1 MGQHGACAEPGGNSV
16 AGTNAQREEWRRT
29 RLEITASISFEYC
42 PAIYGD
48 HGQILRKLH
57 D

>member
-1 MGQHGACAEPGGNSV
+1 M
-16 AGTNAQREEWRRT
+16 AGMKAQREEWRRI

-48 HGQILRKLH
+48 HGQILRKKVT
-57 D
+57 